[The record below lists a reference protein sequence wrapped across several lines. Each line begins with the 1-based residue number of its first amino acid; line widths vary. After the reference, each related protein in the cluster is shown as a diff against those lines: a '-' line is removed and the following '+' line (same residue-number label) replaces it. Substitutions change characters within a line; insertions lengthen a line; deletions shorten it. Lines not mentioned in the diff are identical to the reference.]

1 MAISKKEFIYE
12 KIKEQI
18 LSLKARPGTILKEEE
33 VALTNGV
40 SRTPVHEALQQL
52 KQEGFLDQVK
62 KVGYVIR
69 PLSVSDLKE
78 IIQIRSV
85 LEGYAARLTT
95 VHQDEKI
102 FARLQKVNRKAHIY
116 LKNNDLTGFF
126 KNSSDFHGIIYQ
138 GSRNQRLSAL
148 IDSLRDS
155 FLRYRRILLKIPEMP
170 EVQIEDHEKMLA
182 AMTPGN
188 EAAVEKLVRDHI
200 LYGGRILL
208 EHIETDYV
216 EK

>member
-1 MAISKKEFIYE
+1 MVISKKDFIYRE
-12 KIKEQI
+12 VKEQI
-18 LSLKARPGTILKEEE
+18 LSLKARPDTVLKEED
-33 VALTNGV
+33 VALAYGV

-62 KVGYVIR
+62 KVGYLIK
-69 PLSVSDLKE
+69 PLSISDLQE

-95 VHQDEKI
+95 ENQDEKI
-102 FARLQKVNRKAHIY
+102 FARLQKINEKARVY
-116 LKNNDLTGFF
+116 LKNNDLTKFF
-126 KNSSDFHGIIYQ
+126 RNSSDFHGIIYQ
-138 GSRNQRLSAL
+138 GSKNQRLSTL

-170 EVQIEDHEKMLA
+170 EVQIKDHEEMLA

-188 EAAVEKLVRDHI
+188 EAKVEKLVRDHI

-208 EHIETDYV
+208 EYIETERV
-216 EK
+216 ER

>member
-1 MAISKKEFIYE
+1 MVISKKDFIYRE
-12 KIKEQI
+12 VKEQI
-18 LSLKARPGTILKEEE
+18 LSLKARPDTVLKEED
-33 VALTNGV
+33 VALAYGV

-62 KVGYVIR
+62 KFGYLIK
-69 PLSVSDLKE
+69 PLSISDLQE

-95 VHQDEKI
+95 ENQDEKI
-102 FARLQKVNRKAHIY
+102 FARLQKINEKARVY
-116 LKNNDLTGFF
+116 LENNDLARFF
-126 KNSSDFHGIIYQ
+126 CNSSDFHGIIYQ
-138 GSRNQRLSAL
+138 GSKNQRLSTL

-170 EVQIEDHEKMLA
+170 EVQIKDHEEMLA

-188 EAAVEKLVRDHI
+188 EAKVEKLVRDHI

-208 EHIETDYV
+208 EYIETERV
-216 EK
+216 ER

>member
-1 MAISKKEFIYE
+1 MAISKKEFIYRE
-12 KIKEQI
+12 VKEQI
-18 LSLKARPGTILKEEE
+18 LSLKARPDTVLKEED
-33 VALTNGV
+33 VALAYGV

-62 KVGYVIR
+62 KVGYLIK
-69 PLSVSDLKE
+69 PLSLSDLQE

-95 VHQDEKI
+95 ENQDKKI
-102 FARLQKVNRKAHIY
+102 FARLQKINEKARIY
-116 LKNNDLTGFF
+116 LKNNDLTKFF
-126 KNSSDFHGIIYQ
+126 RNSSDFHGVIYQ
-138 GSRNQRLSAL
+138 GSKNQRLSTL

-170 EVQIEDHEKMLA
+170 EVQIKDHEEMLA

-188 EAAVEKLVRDHI
+188 EAKVEKLVRDHI
-200 LYGGRILL
+200 LFGGRILL
-208 EHIETDYV
+208 EYIEAERV

>member
-1 MAISKKEFIYE
+1 MVISKREFIYRE
-12 KIKEQI
+12 IKEQI
-18 LSLKARPGTILKEEE
+18 LSLKARPDTVLKEED
-33 VALTNGV
+33 VALVYGV

-62 KVGYVIR
+62 KVGYVIK
-69 PLSVSDLKE
+69 PLSISDLQE

-95 VHQDEKI
+95 ENQDGKI
-102 FARLQKVNRKAHIY
+102 FARLQKINEKARVY
-116 LKNNDLTGFF
+116 LKNNDLTNFF
-126 KNSSDFHGIIYQ
+126 RNSSDFHGVIYQ
-138 GSRNQRLSAL
+138 GSKNQRLKNL

-170 EVQIEDHEKMLA
+170 EVQIKDHEEMLA

-188 EAAVEKLVRDHI
+188 EAGVEKLVRDHI

-208 EHIETDYV
+208 EYIETDRV

>member
-1 MAISKKEFIYE
+1 MTVSKKEFIYGE
-12 KIKEQI
+12 IREQI
-18 LSLKARPGTILKEEE
+18 LSLKAQPDTVLKEED
-33 VALTNGV
+33 VAQVYGV

-62 KVGYVIR
+62 KVGYVIK
-69 PLSVSDLKE
+69 PLSISDLQE

-85 LEGYAARLTT
+85 LEGCAARLTT
-95 VHQDEKI
+95 VNQDEKI
-102 FARLQKVNRKAHIY
+102 FARLQKINEKARVY
-116 LKNNDLTGFF
+116 LESNDLANFF
-126 KNSSDFHGIIYQ
+126 RNSSNFHGVIYQ
-138 GSRNQRLSAL
+138 GSKNNRLIAL
-148 IDSLRDS
+148 VESLRDS

-170 EVQIEDHEKMLA
+170 EVQIRDHEEMLA

-188 EAAVEKLVRDHI
+188 EAKVEKLVRNHI

-208 EHIETDYV
+208 EYIETERI

>member
-1 MAISKKEFIYE
+1 MVISKKEFIYRE
-12 KIKEQI
+12 VKEQI
-18 LSLKARPGTILKEEE
+18 LSLKARPDTVLKEED
-33 VALTNGV
+33 VAHAYGV

-52 KQEGFLDQVK
+52 RQEGFLDQVK
-62 KVGYVIR
+62 KVGYVVK
-69 PLSVSDLKE
+69 PLSVSDLQE

-95 VHQDEKI
+95 ENQDEKI
-102 FARLQKVNRKAHIY
+102 FARLQKINEKARVY
-116 LKNNDLTGFF
+116 LENNDLAKFF
-126 KNSSDFHGIIYQ
+126 RNSSDFHGVIYQ
-138 GSRNQRLSAL
+138 GSKNQRLSIL

-170 EVQIEDHEKMLA
+170 EVQIKDHEEMLA

-188 EAAVEKLVRDHI
+188 EAKVEKLVRDHI

-208 EHIETDYV
+208 EYIEEERV

>member
-1 MAISKKEFIYE
+1 MAISKKDFIYRE
-12 KIKEQI
+12 IKEQI
-18 LSLKARPGTILKEEE
+18 LSLKARPDTVLKEED
-33 VALTNGV
+33 VALAYGV

-62 KVGYVIR
+62 KVGYLIK
-69 PLSVSDLKE
+69 PLSISDLQE

-95 VHQDEKI
+95 ENQDEKI
-102 FARLQKVNRKAHIY
+102 FARLQKINEKARVY
-116 LKNNDLTGFF
+116 LKNNDLTKFF
-126 KNSSDFHGIIYQ
+126 RNSSDFHGVIYQ
-138 GSRNQRLSAL
+138 GSKNQRLSTL

-170 EVQIEDHEKMLA
+170 EVQIKDHEEMLA

-188 EAAVEKLVRDHI
+188 EAKVEKLVRDHI
-200 LYGGRILL
+200 LFGGRILL
-208 EHIETDYV
+208 EYIEAERV

>member
-1 MAISKKEFIYE
+1 MVISKKDFIYRE
-12 KIKEQI
+12 VKEQI
-18 LSLKARPGTILKEEE
+18 LSLKARPDTVLKEED
-33 VALTNGV
+33 VALAYGV

-62 KVGYVIR
+62 KVGYLIK
-69 PLSVSDLKE
+69 PLSLSDLQE

-95 VHQDEKI
+95 ENQDKKI
-102 FARLQKVNRKAHIY
+102 FARLQKINEKARVY
-116 LKNNDLTGFF
+116 LENNDLARFF
-126 KNSSDFHGIIYQ
+126 RNSSDFHGVIYQ
-138 GSRNQRLSAL
+138 GSKNQRLSTL

-170 EVQIEDHEKMLA
+170 EVQIKDHEEMLA

-188 EAAVEKLVRDHI
+188 EAKVEKLVRDHI

-208 EHIETDYV
+208 GYIETERV

>member
-1 MAISKKEFIYE
+1 MAISKKEFIYRE
-12 KIKEQI
+12 VKEQI
-18 LSLKARPGTILKEEE
+18 LSLKARPDTVLKEED
-33 VALTNGV
+33 VALAYGV

-52 KQEGFLDQVK
+52 KQEGFLEQVK
-62 KVGYVIR
+62 KVGYLIK
-69 PLSVSDLKE
+69 PLSISDLQE

-95 VHQDEKI
+95 VNQDEKI
-102 FARLQKVNRKAHIY
+102 FARLQKINEKARIY
-116 LKNNDLTGFF
+116 LKNNDLTNFF
-126 KNSSDFHGIIYQ
+126 RNSSDFHGIIYQ
-138 GSRNQRLSAL
+138 GSKNQRLSTL

-170 EVQIEDHEKMLA
+170 EVQIKDHEEMLA

-208 EHIETDYV
+208 EYIETERV

>member
-1 MAISKKEFIYE
+1 MAISKKEFIYRE
-12 KIKEQI
+12 VKEQI
-18 LSLKARPGTILKEEE
+18 LSLKARPDTVLKEED
-33 VALTNGV
+33 VALAYGV

-52 KQEGFLDQVK
+52 KQEGFLEQVK
-62 KVGYVIR
+62 KVGYLIK
-69 PLSVSDLKE
+69 PLSISDLQE

-95 VHQDEKI
+95 VNQDEKI
-102 FARLQKVNRKAHIY
+102 FARLQKINEKARVY
-116 LKNNDLTGFF
+116 LKNNDLTNFF
-126 KNSSDFHGIIYQ
+126 RNSSDFHGIIYQ
-138 GSRNQRLSAL
+138 GSKNQRLSTL

-155 FLRYRRILLKIPEMP
+155 FLRYRRILLKIPEMS
-170 EVQIEDHEKMLA
+170 EVQIKDHEEMLA
-182 AMTPGN
+182 AMIPGN

-208 EHIETDYV
+208 EYIETERV

>member
-1 MAISKKEFIYE
+1 MVISKKEFIYRE
-12 KIKEQI
+12 TKEQI
-18 LSLKARPGTILKEEE
+18 LSLKARPDTVLKEED
-33 VALTNGV
+33 VALVYGV

-62 KVGYVIR
+62 KVGYVVK
-69 PLSVSDLKE
+69 PLSVSDLQE

-95 VHQDEKI
+95 ENQDEKI
-102 FARLQKVNRKAHIY
+102 FARLQKINEKARIY
-116 LKNNDLTGFF
+116 LKNNDLTNFF
-126 KNSSDFHGIIYQ
+126 RNSSDFHGIIYQ
-138 GSRNQRLSAL
+138 GSKNQRLSIL

-170 EVQIEDHEKMLA
+170 EVQIKDHEEMLA

-188 EAAVEKLVRDHI
+188 EAKVEKLVRDHI

-208 EHIETDYV
+208 EYIETERV

>member
-1 MAISKKEFIYE
+1 MAISKKEFIYRE
-12 KIKEQI
+12 VKEQI
-18 LSLKARPGTILKEEE
+18 LSLKARPDTVLKEED
-33 VALTNGV
+33 VALAYGV

-52 KQEGFLDQVK
+52 KQEGFLEQVK
-62 KVGYVIR
+62 KVGYLIK
-69 PLSVSDLKE
+69 PLSISDLQE

-95 VHQDEKI
+95 VNQDEKI
-102 FARLQKVNRKAHIY
+102 FARLQKINEKARIY
-116 LKNNDLTGFF
+116 LKNNDLTNFF
-126 KNSSDFHGIIYQ
+126 RNSSDFHGIIYQ
-138 GSRNQRLSAL
+138 GSKNQRLSTL

-155 FLRYRRILLKIPEMP
+155 FLRYRRILLKIPEMS
-170 EVQIEDHEKMLA
+170 EVQIKDHEEMLA

-208 EHIETDYV
+208 EYIETERV

>member
-1 MAISKKEFIYE
+1 MAISKKEFIYSE
-12 KIKEQI
+12 IKEQI
-18 LSLKARPGTILKEEE
+18 LSLKARPDAILKEED
-33 VALTNGV
+33 VALNYGV

-52 KQEGFLDQVK
+52 KQEGFLEQVK
-62 KVGYVIR
+62 KVGYVIK

-95 VHQDEKI
+95 VNQDAKI
-102 FARLQKVNRKAHIY
+102 FARLRKINEKAHIF
-116 LKNNDLTGFF
+116 LANNDLAGFF
-126 KNSSDFHGIIYQ
+126 RNSSDFHGVIYQ
-138 GSRNQRLSAL
+138 GSCNQRLCGL

-155 FLRYRRILLKIPEMP
+155 FMRYRRILLKIPEMP
-170 EVQIEDHEKMLA
+170 EVQIKDHEEMLA
-182 AMTPGN
+182 TMTPGN

-208 EHIETDYV
+208 EYIEAERV

>member
-1 MAISKKEFIYE
+1 MA
-12 KIKEQI
+12 
-18 LSLKARPGTILKEEE
+18 LKY
-33 VALTNGV
+33 GV

-52 KQEGFLDQVK
+52 KQEGFLEQVK
-62 KVGYVIR
+62 KVGYVIK
-69 PLSVSDLKE
+69 PLSISDLKE

-95 VHQDEKI
+95 VNQDVKI
-102 FARLQKVNRKAHIY
+102 FARLRKINEKAHIF
-116 LKNNDLTGFF
+116 LANNDLAGFF
-126 KNSSDFHGIIYQ
+126 RNSSDFHSVIYQ
-138 GSRNQRLSAL
+138 GSRNQRLCGL

-155 FLRYRRILLKIPEMP
+155 FMRYCRILLKIPEMP
-170 EVQIEDHEKMLA
+170 EVQIKDHEEMLA

-188 EAAVEKLVRDHI
+188 EAVVEKLARDHI

-208 EHIETDYV
+208 EYIESERV

>member
-12 KIKEQI
+12 RIKEQI
-18 LSLKARPGTILKEEE
+18 LSLKARPGTILKEEK

-52 KQEGFLDQVK
+52 KQEGFLEQVK
-62 KVGYVIR
+62 KIGYVIR

-78 IIQIRSV
+78 IIQLRSV
-85 LEGYAARLTT
+85 LEGYAASLTT
-95 VHQDEKI
+95 VNQDERI
-102 FARLQKVNRKAHIY
+102 FARLQKINRKAHIY
-116 LKNNDLTGFF
+116 LENNDLAGFF

-138 GSRNQRLSAL
+138 GSRNQRLCAL

-208 EHIETDYV
+208 EFIENDHV